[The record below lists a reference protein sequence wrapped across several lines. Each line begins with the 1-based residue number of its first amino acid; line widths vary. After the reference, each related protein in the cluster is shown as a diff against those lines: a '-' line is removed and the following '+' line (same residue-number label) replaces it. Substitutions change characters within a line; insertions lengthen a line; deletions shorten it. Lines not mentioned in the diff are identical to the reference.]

1 MSNSKCIKDPV
12 YGYIK
17 FEKKTFTQIIDRPM
31 FQRLRRIEQAGYSA
45 LFPSS
50 THNRFVHSLGV
61 FHLARLTIKTLQK
74 TKEFQTEERKKQFQ
88 LLTLASLLHDVGH
101 APFSHSTE
109 NYYLGAGN
117 DYSIL
122 HKELANTISKDSA
135 IVKSLIN
142 DFNDREKNDGAAKPH
157 EIMSAIVG
165 IKEFLSKYPE
175 FDDDIS
181 RSFFARAICG
191 YRYTSRCK
199 LRFRNAGKSD
209 HTFSNCLISILNST
223 VLDVDKLDYLLRDA
237 YLLGF
242 DTVRVDFQRLVGSIM
257 IMQTGEKKG
266 YEVVYGKNAVSVLE
280 NVVYA
285 RDAERKWLQGHPI
298 VQLEADILQDAIDA
312 VLRERSIDHQKLF
325 CYESLSESGCEI
337 KPGIKVRLLSDGD
350 ILYMLKQSESP
361 KAKLYFNRAK
371 WPKPLWKSEFEYRAI
386 FKSET
391 VGLNTLNKLYI
402 ALDNL
407 CAYVEN
413 QDQYEGYL
421 DDKILAAMEGTLH
434 KLSAKNKG
442 IHEEHLKVLM
452 LLKRAADKMKVR
464 FSFRI
469 VRSKEFKSGFS
480 SDDLSEIKVRLNDKS
495 APVRF
500 GDVDSMLTTRSKMV
514 GHPFYLY
521 SAEKIRGKS
530 EAAKILSSE
539 LCSHFVKNCL

>member
-1 MSNSKCIKDPV
+1 MGDSKCIKDPI

-17 FEKKTFTQIIDRPM
+17 FEKETFEKIIDRPM

-61 FHLARLTIKTLQK
+61 FHLARLMIKTLQK

-88 LLTLASLLHDVGH
+88 LLMLASLLHDVGH

-109 NYYLGAGN
+109 NYYLGPEN
-117 DYSIL
+117 EYSTL
-122 HKELANTISKDSA
+122 HKELANTISNDCA
-135 IVKSLIN
+135 TVKSLIN
-142 DFNDREKNDGAAKPH
+142 YFNGREKNEGAAKPH

-165 IKEFLSKYPE
+165 IREFLSKYSE
-175 FDDDIS
+175 FNDDVS

-199 LRFRNAGKSD
+199 LRFLNGRKSD

-242 DTVRVDFQRLVGSIM
+242 DTVRVDYQRLVGSIM
-257 IMQTGEKKG
+257 FMQTGEKNS

-298 VQLEADILQDAIDA
+298 VQLEADILQDAIDT
-312 VLRERSIDHQKLF
+312 VLKERSINHQKMF
-325 CYESLSESGCEI
+325 CYESLSENGCEI
-337 KPGIKVRLLSDGD
+337 ESGVKVRLLSDVD
-350 ILYMLKQSESP
+350 ILYMLKQSESK
-361 KAKLYFNRAK
+361 KAKLYFNRSA

-386 FKSET
+386 FRSAT
-391 VGLNTLNKLYI
+391 VGPDTLNKIYMT
-402 ALDNL
+402 LDNL

-421 DDKILAAMEGTLH
+421 DDKILAAMEGSLH
-434 KLSAKNKG
+434 KLSAKHKG
-442 IHEEHLKVLM
+442 IHEEHLKVLR
-452 LLKRAADKMKVR
+452 LLKSAAGKMNVR

-469 VRSKEFKSGFS
+469 IRSKEFKSGFS

-495 APVRF
+495 LPVRF
-500 GDVDSMLTTRSKMV
+500 GDVDSTLTTRSKMV

-521 SAEKIRGKS
+521 STEKISGKS

-539 LCSHFVKNCL
+539 LCSHFVKDCI